1 MHTLFLLEHNRIAQE
16 LQLQPVMKQYLQKLS
31 FQEQDEVV
39 YQEARRLVA
48 ATHQAITYKEFLP
61 LVLGPENMQKYE
73 LELIEGTDSKYDP
86 SLDPTIMNE
95 FATFSFR
102 WIFTCL
108 ARFLLRFGHTLV
120 PSKFKRVS
128 NLRQQTLHEDFH
140 LRNTFFNITFAT
152 TKKKRHSWWL

>member
-1 MHTLFLLEHNRIAQE
+1 MRCTEAPGLLTMHTLFLLEHNRIAQE

-48 ATHQAITYKEFLP
+48 ATHQTITYKEFLP

-95 FATFSFR
+95 FATFSYR
-102 WIFTCL
+102 W
-108 ARFLLRFGHTLV
+108 LRPFGEI
-120 PSKFKRVS
+120 SF
-128 NLRQQTLHEDFH
+128 
-140 LRNTFFNITFAT
+140 
-152 TKKKRHSWWL
+152 

>member
-48 ATHQAITYKEFLP
+48 ATHQTITYKEFLP

-95 FATFSFR
+95 FATFSYR
-102 WIFTCL
+102 W
-108 ARFLLRFGHTLV
+108 LRPFGEI
-120 PSKFKRVS
+120 SF
-128 NLRQQTLHEDFH
+128 
-140 LRNTFFNITFAT
+140 
-152 TKKKRHSWWL
+152 

>member
-95 FATFSFR
+95 FATFSYR
-102 WIFTCL
+102 WP
-108 ARFLLRFGHTLV
+108 RPFGEI
-120 PSKFKRVS
+120 SF
-128 NLRQQTLHEDFH
+128 
-140 LRNTFFNITFAT
+140 
-152 TKKKRHSWWL
+152 